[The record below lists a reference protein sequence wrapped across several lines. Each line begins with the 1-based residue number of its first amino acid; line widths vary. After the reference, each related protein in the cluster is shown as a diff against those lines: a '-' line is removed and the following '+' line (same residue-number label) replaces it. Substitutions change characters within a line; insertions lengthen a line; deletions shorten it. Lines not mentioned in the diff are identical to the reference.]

1 MGSLTLDELRALT
14 TAYRKERKLKQTT
27 LARVLKISRSSLS
40 RFERGE
46 RCMKADALKRL
57 CEHLGTKYD
66 PEQLKMSLT
75 CPNCHHRF
83 SRQALRVDP

>member
-40 RFERGE
+40 RFERGKRNLTPKSLKKLCE
-46 RCMKADALKRL
+46 YIGAKYEPAALKL
-57 CEHLGTKYD
+57 TT
-66 PEQLKMSLT
+66 T
-75 CPNCHHRF
+75 CPVCLHRF
-83 SRQALRVDP
+83 I